1 MSKTPHSAEHRARD
15 HHDWH
20 SPDYVAKWAEG
31 QDPKEKNRQEPFR
44 LLANTIPYDKTAPIK
59 ILDVGAGYGAL
70 TLFLLKQFPNAAAVC
85 QDGSKEMAE
94 LGRER
99 MKDFQG
105 RFTYALCDFAEPGWS
120 RKLAGPFEAVV
131 SSIAIHNVREPSTVE
146 RIYKDIF
153 PLVKPGGCFL
163 TFDRQRPPLPDQ
175 LQWLT
180 DAGFAGVKSFWQD
193 DQRALFGG
201 FRNP

>member
-1 MSKTPHSAEHRARD
+1 MAKPPHSDEYRARD

-20 SPDYVAKWAEG
+20 SPDYVAQWAEG
-31 QDPKEKNRQEPFR
+31 QDPKEKDRQEPFR
-44 LLANTIPYDKTAPIK
+44 LMAKLIPYDKEQPIK

-70 TLFLLKQFPNAAAVC
+70 TQFLLKHFSNAKAVC
-85 QDGSKEMAE
+85 QDGSKEMAK
-94 LGRER
+94 LGRQR
-99 MKDFQG
+99 MKHLEG
-105 RFTYALCDFAEPGWS
+105 RFSYVLCDFAQSGWS

-163 TFDRQRPPLPDQ
+163 TFDRMRPPLRDQ
-175 LQWLT
+175 MEWLKE
-180 DAGFAGVKSFWQD
+180 AGFTDVQSFWQD
-193 DQRALFGG
+193 DKRALFGG
-201 FRNP
+201 FKKS